1 MEHREAPG
9 IGPEPTDEGRPRP
22 GRRFARLVES
32 PAARRVALPRLL
44 LAGGL
49 LLLVVALGVVGVSKL
64 AGRVAA
70 WVAARPEHQ
79 VRFDAIELVPEP
91 DPWVLGGRSKILEE
105 VRARTSFGPSILLLD
120 LDLAKLEQDFSLCA
134 WVKKVIRVDRSRF
147 GRLIVELSYRK
158 PVAVVPFESVAP
170 GAFVLDEEAV
180 VLPDR
185 DIDWTSNRSPFRV
198 RGVAAP
204 LIEIR
209 RLPES
214 TPVPKVG
221 LPWKGKAEEG
231 SNGEPDPMVLRA
243 CRLARFLQVKQAG
256 PDRPPVFSEIYLPDT
271 PDGSFFLRDSEK
283 NWVCW
288 GKAPG
293 DERAGEPSSEARW
306 AMLREWIKAQGPL
319 STKGSDSLYFT
330 NEGAKLYRGW
340 RK

>member
-9 IGPEPTDEGRPRP
+9 IGPEPIDEGRPRP

-32 PAARRVALPRLL
+32 PAARRLALPRLL
-44 LAGGL
+44 LAGVL
-49 LLLVVALGVVGVSKL
+49 LLLAVALGVIGIAKL
-64 AGRVAA
+64 AEQVAG

-79 VRFDAIELVPEP
+79 IRFEAIELVPEP
-91 DPWVLGGRSKILEE
+91 DPCVLGGRSKILEE
-105 VRARTSFGPSILLLD
+105 VRAGTTFGDTIPLLD
-120 LDLAKLEQDFSLCA
+120 LDLAKLEQDFRLYA
-134 WVKKVIRVDRSRF
+134 WVKDVVRVDRSHF
-147 GRLIVELSYRK
+147 GRLIVELTYRK

-185 DIDWTSNRSPFRV
+185 DIDWTSTRSPFRV

-209 RLPES
+209 RLPDS
-214 TPVPKVG
+214 TPTPKVG

-231 SNGEPDPMVLRA
+231 STGEPDPLVLRA
-243 CRLARFLQVKQAG
+243 CRLARFLQTKQAG
-256 PDRPPVFSEIYLPDT
+256 PDRTLAFSEIYLPDT
-271 PDGSFFLRDSEK
+271 PDGSFFLLDPEK

-306 AMLREWIKAQGPL
+306 AMLGEWIKAHGPL